1 MLWTEGGARRI
12 EFHHTPTHASWLDMD
27 EIEIGVL
34 NKRCLDR
41 RIGDM
46 DTLRT
51 EVEAWQSR
59 RNDDGATM

>member
-1 MLWTEGGARRI
+1 MRWTEGGARRI
-12 EFHHTPTHASWLDMD
+12 EFHHTPKHASWLDMA
-27 EIEIGVL
+27 EIQIGAL
-34 NKRCLDR
+34 NKQCLDR

-51 EVEAWQSR
+51 EVEAWQTR

>member
-1 MLWTEGGARRI
+1 MRWTEGGARRI
-12 EFHHTPTHASWLDMD
+12 EF
-27 EIEIGVL
+27 GVL
-34 NKRCLDR
+34 NKQCLDR
-41 RIGDM
+41 RIGDL